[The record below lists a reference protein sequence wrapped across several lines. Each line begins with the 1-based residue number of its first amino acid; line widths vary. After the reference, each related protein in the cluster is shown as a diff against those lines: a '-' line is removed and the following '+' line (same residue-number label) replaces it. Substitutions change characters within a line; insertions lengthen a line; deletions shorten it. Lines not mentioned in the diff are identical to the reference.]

1 MSFKDKYLKYKEKYF
16 NIKYE
21 NLKGGYIPDSIIG
34 KEMILNASQILKYN
48 IYCDKNIPNGIY
60 NSLDS
65 KYSNYSFKL
74 RSCKEDYHG
83 YFYLTIYKKNIN
95 PHALLPIMNNNLI
108 ILNIKYTGNILPIY
122 VNNYDYVFNL
132 KNIIYKKTGMLPI
145 QQQLI
150 FNYITLE
157 DNNVIASYNI
167 GNNDFITLLNKQS
180 MTLYP
185 NITTGIFQNQPV
197 SVFSKF
203 PKKKSYSSSSSS
215 SSSSSD
221 GRYRNRKSIKS
232 NSSKSNSNSS
242 NDKPPSESVS
252 EIKSNEESLIK
263 TNYNLWFILNEKD
276 SFYYWQEYN
285 NDKIEKVYQEYLDT
299 LKSIKSS
306 VITTIEPKILVDFA
320 KMKLITVNIDN
331 TNIKRKIKRIFLEK
345 LKIFNNLNWFFEDNK
360 KWNKLDNSNKI
371 EEIYQIYISFKT
383 YFSKNSIFYLS
394 DDTFIDFKNMV
405 IIIKSIKK
413 NIKRE

>member
-1 MSFKDKYLKYKEKYF
+1 MSYKEKYLKYKEKYF

-21 NLKGGYIPDSIIG
+21 NLKGGFIPDSIIG
-34 KEMILNASQILKYN
+34 TEMILNASQILKYN
-48 IYCDKNIPNGIY
+48 IYCDKNIPNCIY

-74 RSCKEDYHG
+74 RSCKEDYHA

-95 PHALLPIMNNNLI
+95 PHTLLPIMNNNLI
-108 ILNIKYTGNILPIY
+108 ILNIKCAGNIFSIY

-150 FNYITLE
+150 FNYINLE

-167 GNNDFITLLNKQS
+167 GNNDFITLLNKQLNKQLI
-180 MTLYP
+180 TLYP
-185 NITTGIFQNQPV
+185 NTTSMFQNQPV

-221 GRYRNRKSIKS
+221 GRYRNRKLIK
-232 NSSKSNSNSS
+232 SNSS
-242 NDKPPSESVS
+242 NDKPPSELVS

-306 VITTIEPKILVDFA
+306 VITTIEPKILIDFT

-331 TNIKRKIKRIFLEK
+331 TNTSRKIKRIFLEK
-345 LKIFNNLNWFFEDNK
+345 LKIFNINWLFEDDK
-360 KWNKLDNSNKI
+360 KWNKFDNSNKI
-371 EEIYQIYISFKT
+371 EEIYQIYISYKA
-383 YFSKNSIFYLS
+383 YFIKNPIFYLS

-405 IIIKSIKK
+405 VIIKGINK